1 MIAWLLLLVLSAA
14 PVVSSEVAA
23 QEPPSGTLKIDI
35 LTKSPA
41 QKCDSQTSDEIVVCA
56 DKADNESQR
65 LRYIAKAAIYDK
77 DESALEFGISEH
89 VRMSFEAGSAAMAP
103 QVVTTSVKATG
114 SLASRP
120 VHDRHMERR
129 SHELNDKCVHRNQ
142 SVQQDQQIRGLKL

>member
-41 QKCDSQTSDEIVVCA
+41 QKCDSRTRDEIVVCA

-89 VRMSFEAGSAAMAP
+89 VRMSFEAGSAELGGGVISKRIMAR
-103 QVVTTSVKATG
+103 VKI
-114 SLASRP
+114 
-120 VHDRHMERR
+120 
-129 SHELNDKCVHRNQ
+129 KF
-142 SVQQDQQIRGLKL
+142 